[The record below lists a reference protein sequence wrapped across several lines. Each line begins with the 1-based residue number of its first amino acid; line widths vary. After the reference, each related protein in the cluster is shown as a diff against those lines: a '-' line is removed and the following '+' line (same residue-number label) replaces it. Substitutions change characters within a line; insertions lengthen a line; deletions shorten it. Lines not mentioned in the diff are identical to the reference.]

1 MDTVILDA
9 RMTHLEFGHG
19 IHDVSI
25 AGLFIMDGFLCS

>member
-1 MDTVILDA
+1 MDTVILEA
-9 RMTHLEFGHG
+9 RMAYLELGHG